1 MHSVLWMV
9 SVAWIPQRV
18 EELCWHSA
26 QPFSLSYH
34 FGCCCIFQAHNVAV
48 MYNRVLLEVW
58 TILYGPIFHHT
69 GAGHA
74 LRWRVWPDFNHE
86 CTVIGGCY
94 DSHHEKIVVT
104 RKPLNVEISTVG
116 VKNEVSVKMCFDMMV
131 CKSPLCL
138 DRWTTRLRCKKFT
151 VRFSPLLEAFAA
163 LFWDDYAFF
172 LFHMG
177 PSKEKS
183 EFICLQLKWEAG
195 KNTMFTG
202 MFLLFCSSFLLFF
215 LSFSPLL

>member
-18 EELCWHSA
+18 EELCWPSA

-48 MYNRVLLEVW
+48 MYNRVLWEVW
-58 TILYGPIFHHT
+58 TILYVPIFHHT
-69 GAGHA
+69 GAGRA
-74 LRWRVWPDFNHE
+74 LRWRVWSDFNHE

-94 DSHHEKIVVT
+94 DSHHEKYLVT

-138 DRWTTRLRCKKFT
+138 DRWTTRLRRKKFT
-151 VRFSPLLEAFAA
+151 VRLFSLARGLCCIILRWLC
-163 LFWDDYAFF
+163 LFPFPHGAIQRKLWVYLPAVK
-172 LFHMG
+172 MR
-177 PSKEKS
+177 SR
-183 EFICLQLKWEAG
+183 
-195 KNTMFTG
+195 
-202 MFLLFCSSFLLFF
+202 
-215 LSFSPLL
+215 